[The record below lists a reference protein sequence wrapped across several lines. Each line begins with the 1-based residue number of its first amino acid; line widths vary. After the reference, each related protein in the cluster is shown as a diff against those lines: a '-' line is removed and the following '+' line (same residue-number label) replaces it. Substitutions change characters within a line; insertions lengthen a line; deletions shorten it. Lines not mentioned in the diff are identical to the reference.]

1 MKEVVLLLGSNLG
14 DTEKNVIDAINEI
27 ENKIGKVT
35 KKSKI
40 LKTLPV
46 EFVSPCIFCN
56 IAVFL
61 YTSYSPIKLLDK
73 IKEIEREMG
82 RKEDS
87 SVFGEYRDRII
98 DIDIVIYDG
107 IVFKS
112 EKLEFPHY
120 KHLFSRDFSKE
131 LLKDIDYLE

>member
-14 DTEKNVIDAINEI
+14 DTEKNVLDAIVEL
-27 ENKIGKVT
+27 EKEVGKVI

-46 EFVSPCIFCN
+46 EFVSPYIFCN
-56 IAVFL
+56 IAIVL
-61 YTSYSPIKLLDK
+61 YTILSPIEVLKK
-73 IKEIEREMG
+73 IKKIERNMG
-82 RKEDS
+82 RTEDS
-87 SVFGEYRDRII
+87 SFFGEYRDRTI

-112 EKLEFPHY
+112 EKLEIPHC
-120 KHLFSRDFSKE
+120 KHLLYRDFSKE
-131 LLKDIDYLE
+131 LLKNIDCLK